1 MSTVDTSALGILK
14 RYPGAVMGEL
24 VRVLPDGLVFMSA
37 LFSLLTLS
45 LPQFVLFA
53 SLLESIG
60 VFYLLRNITF
70 LKHMP
75 KFFSAECKSGFQSAN
90 FSTLSL
96 FTLDNKSAFPSAPL
110 YMTSVAAAYLF
121 NSVSVQIPELEVLGA
136 EYTLR
141 FYLSIMMM
149 CIVLFFL
156 GSYRMYYDCESV
168 VVVILSILAGLAI
181 GTILIKQNNALFGP
195 DSINLSGIP
204 LLRNKTATG
213 DTLYVCTQIKS

>member
-1 MSTVDTSALGILK
+1 MSAVDLLK
-14 RYPGAVMGEL
+14 RYPGAVLGEL

-37 LFSLLTLS
+37 LFSVLTLS
-45 LPQFVLFA
+45 LPQFVLFI

-60 VFYLLRNITF
+60 VFYLFRNITF
-70 LKHMP
+70 LKHLP
-75 KFFSAECKSGFQSAN
+75 KFYSDECRSGFQTAN

-121 NSVSVQIPELEVLGA
+121 NSVSMQMKELEVLGT

-141 FYLSIMMM
+141 FFLSVMMM
-149 CIVLFFL
+149 CVVLFFL

-168 VVVILSILAGLAI
+168 TVVILSILAGLAV

-213 DTLYVCTQIKS
+213 DTMYVCNVVT